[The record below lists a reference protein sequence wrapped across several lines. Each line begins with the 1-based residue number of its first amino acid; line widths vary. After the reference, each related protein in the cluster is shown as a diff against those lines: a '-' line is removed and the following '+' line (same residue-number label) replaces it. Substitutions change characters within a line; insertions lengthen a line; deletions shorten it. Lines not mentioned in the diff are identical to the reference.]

1 MTFYFSFRSST
12 LENWAREFARF
23 CPTLEV
29 QTYYGSQ
36 AERFELSSQFL
47 NDNSLDVVLTTYQI
61 ASGTNKDDR
70 KFLKRMKFQVR
81 PALVRLSFG
90 RGS

>member
-1 MTFYFSFRSST
+1 MLALALDRSST

-23 CPTLEV
+23 CPSIEV

-36 AERFELSSQFL
+36 AERFELGAQFL
-47 NDNSLDVVLTTYQI
+47 ADDELDVVLTTYQI

-81 PALVRLSFG
+81 SLTVTDVEG
-90 RGS
+90 D